1 MTDRP
6 ILFSAPMVRAL
17 LDGRKTQTRR
27 TLYSVRKADTNG
39 ELPPSRYFKEY
50 LPPNLGLNQI
60 ATLGTAHLIQPG
72 DRLWVKETWRTSKVL
87 DHLKPTEL
95 DDNRI
100 WYEADRDNCDQHGK
114 TRVSLFMRR
123 WMSRLTLL
131 VTDVR
136 IERLNDC
143 TDEDALAEGVVED
156 TDGRGFMVPGIE
168 HPNKDFPYLSRSTAR
183 GMYAALWDTINGSGE
198 WLGNPWVVAISFEV
212 QQRNIDV

>member
-27 TLYSVRKADTNG
+27 ALYSIRKIDENG
-39 ELPPSRYFKEY
+39 DLPPSRYFKEY

-72 DRLWVKETWRTSKVL
+72 DRLWVKETWQTL
-87 DHLKPTEL
+87 QGFDDLKPTAIKEGAP
-95 DDNRI
+95 I
-100 WYEADRDNCDQHGK
+100 GYIAGGGTTTGGK

-136 IERLNDC
+136 IERLQHISEADSVR
-143 TDEDALAEGVVED
+143 EGVTLIEESVEC
-156 TDGRGFMVPGIE
+156 PIE
-168 HPNKDFPYLSRSTAR
+168 AYRL
-183 GMYAALWDTINGSGE
+183 LWNSINGAGAWE
-198 WLGNPWVVAISFEV
+198 ANPWVVAISFEV
-212 QQRNIDV
+212 QKRNIDNV